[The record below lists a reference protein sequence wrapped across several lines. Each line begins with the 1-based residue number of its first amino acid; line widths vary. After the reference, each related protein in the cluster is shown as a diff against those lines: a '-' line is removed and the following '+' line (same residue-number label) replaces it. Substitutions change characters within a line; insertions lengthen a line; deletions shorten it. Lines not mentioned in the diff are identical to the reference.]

1 LPSIDKLQ
9 HASFVRF
16 SHHILPFL
24 VLFFLLFFSGYFHR
38 PQQSTNHRSPSP
50 SPSPSI
56 IMTSSSPTP
65 DIASLSLSS
74 QSHQR
79 LHDIYDY
86 DGTGIG
92 NVRPQYHFATSPPLP
107 PSQPPFQPL
116 SMNQSPLK
124 SKTSRAAL
132 PSVRSVFLAHF

>member
-1 LPSIDKLQ
+1 
-9 HASFVRF
+9 
-16 SHHILPFL
+16 
-24 VLFFLLFFSGYFHR
+24 
-38 PQQSTNHRSPSP
+38 
-50 SPSPSI
+50 
-56 IMTSSSPTP
+56 MTSSSPTP

-74 QSHQR
+74 QPTHQR

-86 DGTGIG
+86 DSTGIG

-132 PSVRSVFLAHF
+132 PSVRSFFFWLIFNQYF